1 MPAVLHF
8 PSDEVTVV
16 LSLLSCRPALL
27 AVIVLTAVSATR
39 AQLPAATILKE
50 LTSSAQCNRCSGTL
64 LRGRAYANPAA
75 KWGIISDLPESFKGY
90 GVLYSTRDVLPANGG
105 APELLRQRKANGFEV
120 IDGSFD
126 VFIFHLMAKEP
137 SQVSRIVV
145 HAKNLGEEPVT
156 LDAMQVIR
164 TEGLIGT
171 VHEFESGIATRVLAN
186 NWDRPVGKVTLQPG
200 QGRIVA
206 YGKRFGNIA
215 DGPDASKNINCFG
228 YVRCLVDGA
237 KPARLQVDVVAIP
250 PTEIKDI
257 PAETAKW
264 LDKGATSTD
273 EVPMD
278 SEPQGCELRRAV
290 GVYPNPVWRNDATV
304 IDVSKLPESGIS
316 FPMALPK
323 IQTAE
328 CEDARQ
334 TVDLVLRPGYTRED
348 TIGNYMMEYDVRL
361 TFVNPDENAQAFD
374 VTFRGEL
381 ADIGLA
387 YQLNEQA
394 PAEPE
399 TPATAVYNGIPVL
412 SQWAGPKQ
420 SAKEKPLLPKPIRL
434 EPGTSRTV
442 AMRFLIVGNSSL
454 PFMLIAKKADT
465 ESGAQTPY

>member
-1 MPAVLHF
+1 MAMVML
-8 PSDEVTVV
+8 VTV
-16 LSLLSCRPALL
+16 SIC
-27 AVIVLTAVSATR
+27 R
-39 AQLPAATILKE
+39 AQLPAPTLLETLQSTAE
-50 LTSSAQCNRCSGTL
+50 CNRCTGTL

-75 KWGIISDLPESFKGY
+75 RWGMISDLPESFKGY
-90 GVLYSTRDVLPANGG
+90 GVLYSTRETLPANGG
-105 APELLRQRKANGFEV
+105 AAELLKQRKANGFDV

-126 VFIFHLMAKEP
+126 VFIFHLMAKAPE
-137 SQVSRIVV
+137 QAARIVV
-145 HAKNLGEEPVT
+145 HAKNLGDEPVT

-164 TEGLIGT
+164 TEGIIGT
-171 VHEFESGIATRVLAN
+171 VHEFESTLAMRVLAN
-186 NWDRPVGKVTLQPG
+186 DWDRPVGKVTLEPG

-206 YGKRFGNIA
+206 YGKRFGNIQN
-215 DGPDASKNINCFG
+215 GEDASKNINCFG
-228 YVRCLVDGA
+228 YVRCVVADA
-237 KPARLQVDVVAIP
+237 KPARLQVDIVAIP
-250 PTEIKDI
+250 PTPIKDI

-264 LDKGATSTD
+264 LDKGAQSTD

-304 IDVSKLPESGIS
+304 LDVSKLPEDGIR
-316 FPMALPK
+316 FPIALPA
-323 IQTAE
+323 IQTSG
-328 CEDARQ
+328 CEAARQ

-361 TFVNPDENAQAFD
+361 TFVNPDEVAHAFD

-387 YQLNEQA
+387 YQLNPQA

-399 TPATAVYNGIPVL
+399 APATTVYNGILVQ

-420 SAKEKPLLPKPIRL
+420 SAKEKSLLPTPIRL

-442 AMRFLIVGNSSL
+442 ALRFLIVGNSSL
-454 PFMLIAKKADT
+454 PFMLIAKKADN
-465 ESGAQTPY
+465 GAQKPN